1 MKNILLLCGL
11 TCTFLVSSLS
21 ADALKN
27 SLNNI
32 LNQKDRAGMVNL
44 NGVGVGVKPKPKR
57 RVVRKVHKSR
67 PGSTVIGRYNDG
79 KAVHKKEGDKY
90 LKKVTKGKIKD
101 MDLLPRKQRLLIL
114 KDLQKMYAMKH
125 FKSRPSSTVIATVN
139 GKEILKKE
147 ADSFLASITAGKVKD
162 FDRLDQKQRLVL
174 VKDLAKPIIVANT
187 AENNLTKEEKEAI
200 FSQIWIEKQRKQI
213 PVSAD
218 EMLALYEAKKAKALA
233 DNPAVQ
239 IPPYISLGESLK
251 NEILQ
256 KKMMSGLLEDMNITI
271 SEESNTS
278 AEMMDSNKSLEK
290 LDKISEIKGK

>member
-1 MKNILLLCGL
+1 MKSILLLCGL

-32 LNQKDRAGMVNL
+32 LNQKDRPGMVNL
-44 NGVGVGVKPKPKR
+44 SGIGVGKPKPKT

-67 PGSTVIGRYNDG
+67 PGSAVIGTYNDG
-79 KAVHKKEGDKY
+79 KAVHKKDGDKY

-125 FKSRPSSTVIATVN
+125 FKSRPSSAVIATVN

-147 ADSFLASITAGKVKD
+147 ADSFLASVTAGKVKD
-162 FDRLDQKQRLVL
+162 FDRLDPKQRLVL
-174 VKDLAKPIIVANT
+174 VKDLAKPIVVANT

-200 FSQIWIEKQRKQI
+200 FSQMWIEKQRKQI

-233 DNPAVQ
+233 DNPAAQ

-256 KKMMSGLLEDMNITI
+256 KKMMSELLEDLNITI
-271 SEESNTS
+271 FDETNTS
-278 AEMMDSNKSLEK
+278 VEMMDSNNSLGK
-290 LDKISEIKGK
+290 LDKIPEIKGK